1 MFAEFFGRSTGF
13 INFAVIKSMNIL
25 AEHIEYLLQRHDC
38 VTLPGIGSFLVRY
51 RPAHFDAAD
60 PMLLLPPSREVVF
73 NGELRDSDGLL
84 ERSVGRRNGVSFE
97 AARRLVA
104 EEAESLFHQLREFS
118 SLTIGRIGE
127 LSVTPHGTISFAP
140 GVISG
145 WDNYY
150 YGLRPV
156 SLAALAETAAQH
168 TAPSVTSRMN
178 VLSAPQTWQ
187 EEEPVET
194 RSRVGRALL
203 GVAASLAVIVTLALF
218 FINPIKVSN
227 EPVKASLAPSESVV
241 ESSET
246 VNPNSDE
253 VPTADESEAAMSEMS
268 ASSAISASSVASE
281 IETPVEVTTFSTS
294 IRESSEAAVRESSEA
309 ANHIS
314 DNDKYCV
321 IIASFPEE
329 EQARRYVAENS
340 GRHLGVLNRDGKYRV
355 YAATGATYAE
365 AEAAKSRTGFS
376 DAWICRR

>member
-1 MFAEFFGRSTGF
+1 
-13 INFAVIKSMNIL
+13 MNIL

-140 GVISG
+140 GVISD

-156 SLAALAETAAQH
+156 SLAAIAETAAQH
-168 TAPSVTSRMN
+168 TAPTATSRMN

-187 EEEPVET
+187 DEEPVET

-203 GVAASLAVIVTLALF
+203 GVAASLAVIITLALF

-241 ESSET
+241 QSSET
-246 VNPNSDE
+246 VTPNSDE

-268 ASSAISASSVASE
+268 ASSAMSASSVASE

-294 IRESSEAAVRESSEA
+294 VRASSEAAI
-309 ANHIS
+309 HIS

>member
-1 MFAEFFGRSTGF
+1 
-13 INFAVIKSMNIL
+13 MNIL

-140 GVISG
+140 GVISD

-156 SLAALAETAAQH
+156 SLAAIAETAAQH
-168 TAPSVTSRMN
+168 TAPTATSRMN

-187 EEEPVET
+187 DEEPVET

-203 GVAASLAVIVTLALF
+203 GVAASLAVIITLALF

-241 ESSET
+241 QSSET

-268 ASSAISASSVASE
+268 ASSAMSASSVASE

-294 IRESSEAAVRESSEA
+294 VRASSEAAI
-309 ANHIS
+309 HIS

>member
-1 MFAEFFGRSTGF
+1 
-13 INFAVIKSMNIL
+13 MNIL

-140 GVISG
+140 GVISD

-156 SLAALAETAAQH
+156 SLAVLAETAAQH
-168 TAPSVTSRMN
+168 TAPTATSRMN

-187 EEEPVET
+187 EEEPAET
-194 RSRVGRALL
+194 RSRVGRALF

-218 FINPIKVSN
+218 FINPIIVSN

-294 IRESSEAAVRESSEA
+294 IRESSEAAIRESSEAAVRESSEA
-309 ANHIS
+309 AIHIS

>member
-1 MFAEFFGRSTGF
+1 M
-13 INFAVIKSMNIL
+13 
-25 AEHIEYLLQRHDC
+25 
-38 VTLPGIGSFLVRY
+38 
-51 RPAHFDAAD
+51 
-60 PMLLLPPSREVVF
+60 VF

-140 GVISG
+140 GVISD

-156 SLAALAETAAQH
+156 SLAAIAETAAQH
-168 TAPSVTSRMN
+168 TAPTATSRMN

-187 EEEPVET
+187 DEEPVET

-246 VNPNSDE
+246 VSPNSDE

-268 ASSAISASSVASE
+268 APSAMSASSVASE
-281 IETPVEVTTFSTS
+281 TETPVEVTTFSTS
-294 IRESSEAAVRESSEA
+294 VRASSEAAI
-309 ANHIS
+309 HIS

>member
-1 MFAEFFGRSTGF
+1 
-13 INFAVIKSMNIL
+13 MNIL

-140 GVISG
+140 GVISD

-168 TAPSVTSRMN
+168 TAPTATSRMN

-187 EEEPVET
+187 DEEPVET
-194 RSRVGRALL
+194 RSRVGRTLI

-246 VNPNSDE
+246 VSPNSDE
-253 VPTADESEAAMSEMS
+253 VPTADESEAVMSEMS

-294 IRESSEAAVRESSEA
+294 VRESSEA
-309 ANHIS
+309 AARKSSEAAARKSTEAAIHIS

>member
-1 MFAEFFGRSTGF
+1 
-13 INFAVIKSMNIL
+13 MNIL

-140 GVISG
+140 GVISD

-168 TAPSVTSRMN
+168 TAPTATSRMN

-246 VNPNSDE
+246 VSPNSDE
-253 VPTADESEAAMSEMS
+253 VSPADESDAAMSEMS

-294 IRESSEAAVRESSEA
+294 VRESSEA
-309 ANHIS
+309 AARKSTEAAIHIS

>member
-1 MFAEFFGRSTGF
+1 
-13 INFAVIKSMNIL
+13 MNIL

-140 GVISG
+140 GVISD

-156 SLAALAETAAQH
+156 SLAVLAETAAQH
-168 TAPSVTSRMN
+168 TAPTATSRMN

-246 VNPNSDE
+246 VSPNSDE
-253 VPTADESEAAMSEMS
+253 VSPVDESDAAMSEMS

-294 IRESSEAAVRESSEA
+294 IRESSEAAI
-309 ANHIS
+309 HIS

-365 AEAAKSRTGFS
+365 AEAAKSRTGSS

>member
-1 MFAEFFGRSTGF
+1 MFADFFDRSTGF

-25 AEHIEYLLQRHDC
+25 AEHIEFLLQRYDC

-73 NGELRDSDGLL
+73 NGELCDSDGLL

-118 SLTIGRIGE
+118 SLTIGRIAE

-140 GVISG
+140 GVTSD

-150 YGLRPV
+150 YGLRPI
-156 SLAALAETAAQH
+156 SLAAIAETAAQH
-168 TAPSVTSRMN
+168 AAPSATSRMN
-178 VLSAPQTWQ
+178 VLSAPQTWR
-187 EEEPVET
+187 EDEPVEP

-227 EPVKASLAPSESVV
+227 EPVKASLAPSESVI

-246 VNPNSDE
+246 VSLNSDE
-253 VPTADESEAAMSEMS
+253 ISPADESDAAMSSTS
-268 ASSAISASSVASE
+268 ASSAMSASSVASE

-294 IRESSEAAVRESSEA
+294 VRESSEA
-309 ANHIS
+309 ADRKPSEAAIHIS
-314 DNDKYCV
+314 DNDKFCV

-329 EQARRYVAENS
+329 GQARRYVAENP

-365 AEAAKSRTGFS
+365 AEAAKSRTGSS